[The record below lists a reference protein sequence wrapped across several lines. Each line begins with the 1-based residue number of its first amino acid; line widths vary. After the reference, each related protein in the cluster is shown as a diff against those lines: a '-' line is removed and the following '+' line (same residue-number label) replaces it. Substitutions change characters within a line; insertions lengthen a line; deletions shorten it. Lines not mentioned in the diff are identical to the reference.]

1 MTVILKMVILNKRK
15 FYLSVS
21 ALILFCFCGIKVVL
35 SNEPSGFKP
44 DTVEAA
50 ISGNDVYYAFPVE
63 ENIITKTSYETYKS
77 EEKKDTTEVELKLE
91 PMVLGGSG
99 AVFLGVGVA
108 VAAPFVAPILFLGAA
123 VLFALGAFLTAKGW
137 KKIKAEP
144 KKFKGEK
151 IAIANYLVIG
161 LVGVAA
167 SFYLLYWIFAI

>member
-1 MTVILKMVILNKRK
+1 MTVITKIEDLNKGK
-15 FYLSVS
+15 FYISFILSIS
-21 ALILFCFCGIKVVL
+21 LFFVAATAVFG
-35 SNEPSGFKP
+35 NEPTGLMVDSSTATANGSDVFYAEP
-44 DTVEAA
+44 YEDA
-50 ISGNDVYYAFPVE
+50 IGNLNDSKV
-63 ENIITKTSYETYKS
+63 IIG
-77 EEKKDTTEVELKLE
+77 EEKKDSTEVEPKLE
-91 PMVLGGSG
+91 PLVLGGSA
-99 AVFLGVGVA
+99 AVLVGVGAA

-151 IAIANYLVIG
+151 IAITNYIIIG